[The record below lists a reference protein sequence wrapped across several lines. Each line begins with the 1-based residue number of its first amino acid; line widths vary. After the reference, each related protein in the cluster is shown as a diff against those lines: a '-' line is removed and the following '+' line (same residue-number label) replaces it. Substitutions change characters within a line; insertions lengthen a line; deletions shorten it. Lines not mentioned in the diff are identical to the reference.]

1 MYCMCD
7 SLRPVRFAC
16 ATRRSTKLP
25 LLAKALSGKHSGQAN
40 VLARILQREACGVK
54 RNIYNILWYGCG
66 SGEAAGLPAAR
77 RREKWPM

>member
-16 ATRRSTKLP
+16 AKRRTTKLP

-66 SGEAAGLPAAR
+66 GAEAAALPAAR
-77 RREKWPM
+77 RRGKWRM